1 MMSEYTV
8 TIHAIQTIKITDAR
22 DAEKAIEKARKK
34 LTKDWQLMDAVV
46 VDNLNN
52 SYQEEFYDD

>member
-1 MMSEYTV
+1 MSDYTV
-8 TIHAIQTIKITDAR
+8 TIHAIQTIEIENVR
-22 DAEKAIEKARKK
+22 DAEQAIKKARKK
-34 LTKDWQLMDAVV
+34 LTDQWQLMDAVA